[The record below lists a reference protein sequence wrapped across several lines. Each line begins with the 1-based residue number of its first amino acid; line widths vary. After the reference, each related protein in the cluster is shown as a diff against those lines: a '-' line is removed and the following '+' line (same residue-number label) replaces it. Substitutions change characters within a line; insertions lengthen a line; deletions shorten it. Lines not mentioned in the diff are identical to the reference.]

1 MLWHCEV
8 IFWWSS
14 LGIIQISMHFVQVF
28 HMCIC
33 MFEDHG
39 NPRRLVF
46 PHAVELVVLNTTRVV
61 RVWGPKVK
69 VNCFETIEVIW
80 TDLRWFEESNF
91 PTNQKDSCFLA
102 WCRWFTFRK
111 WWFPIATCWG
121 STRRSV
127 PLWHRHPL
135 SAWPMPGTW
144 GELPGKHTWD
154 IVYCRGATLRDY
166 ISHTLVDVWWWTY
179 ETKLMNQWTA
189 QWIYSM
195 SPSTPKNL
203 PRGYS
208 ACWDSAAQNLK
219 PRPQIL
225 FMFSINHPTVGVSNV
240 DLYLTLFN
248 YITPRPLSTHRSFW
262 NFISEINTWFSCLG
276 AELRYLGFYI
286 FSLSCLVFC
295 SGPHLIGASYVPP
308 EVLLK
313 QMTPVFET
321 LERIATSA
329 KLPHQPL
336 QCSNMLM
343 WQTQN

>member
-1 MLWHCEV
+1 MIVTGHHSNLNALC
-8 IFWWSS
+8 SS
-14 LGIIQISMHFVQVF
+14 FSHVHLHVWGPWQPTTIGVPAR
-28 HMCIC
+28 CGTC
-33 MFEDHG
+33 CFEHDTI
-39 NPRRLVF
+39 
-46 PHAVELVVLNTTRVV
+46 LNTTRVV

-195 SPSTPKNL
+195 SPSTPKNTTT
-203 PRGYS
+203 
-208 ACWDSAAQNLK
+208 W
-219 PRPQIL
+219 IL
-225 FMFSINHPTVGVSNV
+225 S
-240 DLYLTLFN
+240 L
-248 YITPRPLSTHRSFW
+248 
-262 NFISEINTWFSCLG
+262 
-276 AELRYLGFYI
+276 LGFSRSK
-286 FSLSCLVFC
+286 FK
-295 SGPHLIGASYVPP
+295 A
-308 EVLLK
+308 
-313 QMTPVFET
+313 
-321 LERIATSA
+321 
-329 KLPHQPL
+329 
-336 QCSNMLM
+336 
-343 WQTQN
+343 QTADSVHV